1 MLATSRS
8 CGNMLYFDQ
17 NYLPGKITILV
28 SVLII
33 KYLVAVFFGKGNSCC
48 IFGFNCCLEE
58 SEKEKSGMHERQK
71 DSSFKKRVVDSE
83 LKNFLVKR
91 FYRQCLEKYLD
102 RL

>member
-1 MLATSRS
+1 
-8 CGNMLYFDQ
+8 
-17 NYLPGKITILV
+17 
-28 SVLII
+28 
-33 KYLVAVFFGKGNSCC
+33 
-48 IFGFNCCLEE
+48 
-58 SEKEKSGMHERQK
+58 MHERQK